1 MDSWTIYMKIACHVN
16 VFLQENFYKWFTQFL
31 LEFHEAQ
38 MCRSVRETRLIIIGL
53 SFYHLGLNNVWK
65 CKFRNNLIAFL
76 KHASLLCSFR
86 LHVKMED
93 FWKCRNALRF
103 GSVESIITSPQA
115 QMTRGSLYCM
125 CKWESRGTNFV
136 STNIVTDRRLTT
148 VIVELLNWFYRLV

>member
-1 MDSWTIYMKIACHVN
+1 MYFCKKFFTNDSH
-16 VFLQENFYKWFTQFL
+16 NFCLGFMR
-31 LEFHEAQ
+31 HRCAD
-38 MCRSVRETRLIIIGL
+38 SVRGTRPIIIGL
-53 SFYHLGLNNVWK
+53 SFYLLNNVWK
-65 CKFRNNLIAFL
+65 CKFRNNLIPFL

-115 QMTRGSLYCM
+115 QMTRVSLYCM
-125 CKWESRGTNFV
+125 CEWESRGTSFV

-148 VIVELLNWFYRLV
+148 VIVELNWFYRLV